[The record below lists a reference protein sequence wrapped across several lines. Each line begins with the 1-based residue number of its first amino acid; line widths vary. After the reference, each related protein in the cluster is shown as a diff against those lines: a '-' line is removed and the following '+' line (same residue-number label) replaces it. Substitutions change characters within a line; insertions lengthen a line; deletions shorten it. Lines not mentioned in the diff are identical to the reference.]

1 MMVSAS
7 SGRGPP
13 PRHLLLAGLASFV
26 MFQMWL
32 FHRAYDGLEIFFGQ
46 VEESNIAYAKYRVLR
61 EENMRLKQELEDC
74 HHPSDTGSDGSPGTE
89 EDRSEVTV
97 QYGPFTRQSVISD
110 TFSNDAPHIPTLP
123 PGEETAAV
131 VIMACNRAE
140 YLRRALE
147 SVLQY
152 HEPYADQFPIYV
164 SQDGTHKEVKA
175 MAQSFAKLGVK
186 YLQHIET
193 SAPVPRNKK
202 ENVAYY
208 RIAAHYKFAL
218 TTLFEEKGHPRV
230 LILEDDMEVA
240 PDLFAFFTHTAPL
253 LEADPS
259 LLAVSS
265 WNDNGQTQFVRDP
278 EAVYRSDFFPGLGW
292 MLTRRTWDELAPI
305 WPDSYWDDWLRLYES
320 RRGKQSIHPEVCRT
334 YNFGEKGSSKGQFF
348 RNYLKPI
355 RKNEELVDWEN
366 RDLRF
371 LLQPAY
377 DKYFISI
384 VAGAKVQTLDDGVRR
399 AKAGET
405 VAVVYHSE
413 KEFQLIAKAT
423 GIFNEWKDGVPRTAY
438 EGVVM
443 VRMGDGILIVKPANN
458 KVPKLRLKAN
468 NYQI

>member
-1 MMVSAS
+1 
-7 SGRGPP
+7 
-13 PRHLLLAGLASFV
+13 
-26 MFQMWL
+26 
-32 FHRAYDGLEIFFGQ
+32 
-46 VEESNIAYAKYRVLR
+46 
-61 EENMRLKQELEDC
+61 MRC
-74 HHPSDTGSDGSPGTE
+74 ACGM
-89 EDRSEVTV
+89 
-97 QYGPFTRQSVISD
+97 
-110 TFSNDAPHIPTLP
+110 DA
-123 PGEETAAV
+123 A
-131 VIMACNRAE
+131 
-140 YLRRALE
+140 
-147 SVLQY
+147 
-152 HEPYADQFPIYV
+152 
-164 SQDGTHKEVKA
+164 GTHKEVKA

-278 EAVYRSDFFPGLGW
+278 EAVYRCASCMLPSKACQRARLLVTQVPQNRETRASNHYKLARYRCCCSSLICRQVVCLLRPQLDWRLRPCCANGRSDFFPGLGW

-320 RRGKQSIHPEVCRT
+320 RRGKQSIHPEVHACLHRSRRRYTTALTAATACVVASHLCKWWQVCRT

-384 VAGAKVQTLDDGVRR
+384 VAGAKGTEHAYELFHTNLLLLSTVEPKLVPLAEGANTRRRR
-399 AKAGET
+399 AAGEGRRD
-405 VAVVYHSE
+405 SGCGLPQRE
-413 KEFQLIAKAT
+413 
-423 GIFNEWKDGVPRTAY
+423 GVPAHREGNRLATAAVLRVVVGERCSVLNGVSRQGSSTSGRTAFP
-438 EGVVM
+438 GQHT
-443 VRMGDGILIVKPANN
+443 RA
-458 KVPKLRLKAN
+458 
-468 NYQI
+468 